1 MMGPSKEPLKNHDI
15 DSTGDVVG
23 TLVSADDDNIELSTL
38 RLSSKI
44 PSLVSPV
51 FKSMLDPAKGL
62 KESLLKPNGMKE
74 ICITA
79 FSEKSTIVAMNI
91 FHYQPESLPGPTE
104 VSSRELYNLASFADY
119 YQCQRF
125 LKLWAP
131 IWAMPIWRIRSPSKN
146 TARWLW
152 IGISF
157 QIPQVTK
164 DCAQEVFERMR
175 LQGGK
180 FVVDG
185 KPFHNAMKYTDVIW
199 HQREKYIQQF
209 TEKVESQYCNFENE
223 SKRKGVASRC
233 DLIQLGTRKF
243 LRLKTA
249 LPKCERDEMTFKE
262 IFSML
267 RGSAKVGKYSQKIH
281 KDGNALRDT
290 VKHLTDLVT
299 KLENIVVKKT
309 LLSAFG
315 ISDNI

>member
-1 MMGPSKEPLKNHDI
+1 MGPSKEPLKNHDI
-15 DSTGDVVG
+15 DSTGDVVAK
-23 TLVSADDDNIELSTL
+23 LVSADDDNIELSTL

-44 PSLVSPV
+44 LSLVSPV
-51 FKSMLDPAKGL
+51 FKSMLDPAKGF

-91 FHYQPESLPGPTE
+91 LHYQPESLPGPTE

-125 LKLWAP
+125 LKLWTP
-131 IWAMPIWRIRSPSKN
+131 IWAMPVWRIRSPSKN

-157 QIPQVTK
+157 QIPQITK

-180 FVVDG
+180 FLVDG
-185 KPFHNAMKYTDVIW
+185 KPFHDAMNKYTDVIW

-233 DLIQLGTRKF
+233 DLIQLGTLKF

-267 RGSAKVGKYSQKIH
+267 RGSAEAGKDSQ
-281 KDGNALRDT
+281 R
-290 VKHLTDLVT
+290 
-299 KLENIVVKKT
+299 
-309 LLSAFG
+309 S
-315 ISDNI
+315 